1 MRKSTQVVSEECI
14 GMSGTQVPQVNPV
27 DTNWDIRVYIYYAN
41 SDISHVATVVFVS
54 DAAVADVTCDI

>member
-1 MRKSTQVVSEECI
+1 
-14 GMSGTQVPQVNPV
+14 MSGTQVSQVDPV
-27 DTNWDIRVYIYYAN
+27 DKNWDIRVYIYYAN